1 MMTDV
6 APAQPMGIRDARART
21 LWTAMFIA
29 LAAHLPF
36 TPLPFVLRFLAA
48 YLTRGDTSWDYTD
61 DRVIIPIS
69 LLEDQGKPEEP
80 PPPEPKATPAPAPTE
95 PKPPK
100 REHPPADAGAPD
112 AETQEGGAVADAASE
127 RRGARDAGS
136 PLATV
141 ADAHGDGAG
150 PSVKDTMS
158 LVGALKRTV
167 QGKPNV
173 ALVLWFSTIRD
184 HPLGGQV
191 GNLLACNAQWRDFIG
206 DLIDP
211 LQDLDGVMLTGPR
224 MADTSKVTAIAQH
237 RLEDAKINEVMT
249 SLAAKARRQGEGG
262 PVPTNHPGMVAVRFH
277 ADRADRIAF
286 THPRKVIIITPPEG
300 FDQLRDQ
307 PEPLSLP
314 AGQGR
319 AMSLTMVNP
328 WRPLRAIGLRL
339 PETLSEL
346 RLNVSASPDGS
357 VNAEIEFDDQ
367 DATLAKA
374 HATEMSEQ
382 GRALGG
388 GFFLTD
394 LEFVAQGNQLKAQ
407 THISRIGGAFL
418 IGIARNGLCP
428 AGFDAGTRGP

>member
-1 MMTDV
+1 MADV
-6 APAQPMGIRDARART
+6 APAHPLGIRDARVRT
-21 LWTAMFIA
+21 FWTAMLIA
-29 LAAHLPF
+29 LAVHLPF
-36 TPLPFVLRFLAA
+36 TPLPFVLRLLAA

-80 PPPEPKATPAPAPTE
+80 PPAPEPKAAPAPEE

-100 REHPPADAGAPD
+100 RERPARHADAGAPD
-112 AETQEGGAVADAASE
+112 AETSDGGAVADAAPE
-127 RRGARDAGS
+127 RRGARDGGS
-136 PLATV
+136 ALALV
-141 ADAHGDGAG
+141 DARGDGAG
-150 PSVKDTMS
+150 PGVKDTMS
-158 LVGALKRTV
+158 LVGGLKRTV

-184 HPLGGQV
+184 HPLGAQV
-191 GNLLACNAQWRDFIG
+191 GNVLACNVQWRDFIG

-237 RLEDAKINEVMT
+237 RLDDAKINDVMA
-249 SLAAKARRQGEGG
+249 SLGARAKRQGSGG
-262 PVPTNHPGMVAVRFH
+262 PVPTNHAGMVAVRFH

-300 FDQLRDQ
+300 FEQLRDQ

-328 WRPLRAIGLRL
+328 WRPLRALGLRL
-339 PETLSEL
+339 PETLTEL

-367 DATLAKA
+367 DAAMAKT
-374 HATEMSEQ
+374 HAAELSEQ
-382 GRALGG
+382 GKALGG

-394 LEFVAQGNQLKAQ
+394 LDFVAHDNQLKAQ

-418 IGIARNGLCP
+418 LGIARNGLCP
-428 AGFDAGTRGP
+428 AGFDAGTGRP